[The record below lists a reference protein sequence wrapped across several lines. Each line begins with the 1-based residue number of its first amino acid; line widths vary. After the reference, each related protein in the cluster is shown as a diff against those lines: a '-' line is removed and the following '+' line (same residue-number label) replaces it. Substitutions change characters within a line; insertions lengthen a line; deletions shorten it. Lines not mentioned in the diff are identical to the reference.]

1 MHEDTTPEPL
11 RLLPARG
18 VPPLPE
24 PGEDAARVLERAR
37 EGANLVV
44 LGAAGTGR
52 STLALRLLAE
62 AVRAGRDALLLAP
75 TRARADQL
83 RARAAHLL
91 EGRGGGVVRVR
102 TPAGFAFTVL
112 TTSLTARPDPLP
124 APVLLAGAEED
135 AALAALIRPEQW
147 PGLPPEA
154 VASRAFRTELRN
166 LLARAGEL
174 GVDADDLADLGRAL
188 DVPPWGPASALL
200 RTWDAQGRPSAE
212 RRSETRRMDTARIQD
227 RAVEALASWDAD
239 GVTEPRPVPDLV
251 IVDDYQDC
259 TAATARLLVALNA
272 PDAAGHRAQVVV
284 LGDPDVAVETF
295 RGGSPSLL
303 NEAED
308 RSGLAAERLTLGTRH
323 RGGPALAAVWED
335 QAGRLPVTGT
345 AAHRRP
351 ALAQEPGRAVETG
364 AGTAPRPTGVLP
376 LVASGEAQEA
386 AHVAR
391 LLRAERIHH
400 GTGWGEM
407 AVIVRSSGRAQAVAR
422 DLRRRGVPLASS
434 TPAVLLR
441 AEPAASA
448 LLAVARAGLEG
459 RLGGPEALPE
469 RPTALDLLA
478 SPLIGLSVLDL
489 RRLRRRLRADR
500 PAEGSPDENLLSVLG
515 SVDGACALAE
525 ALAQEPLAEQA
536 ERLARAAR
544 VIAAVRD
551 VVEESR
557 GQAEEGAP
565 AVGVPAA
572 GEDPVPAGTG
582 TGDAA
587 GRRTGS
593 TGTEASGRVDAEQ
606 LLWAA
611 WDASGRAEAWR
622 ATALSGGA
630 SHADALLAEAAERDL
645 DVVTALFKRA
655 EIWAE
660 RHPGADAAD
669 FLTELAE
676 EVLPSDSVAPQG
688 VRPDGVPVLTPAAAA
703 GREWEVVAVMGLG
716 RDAWPD
722 LRLRDSLT
730 RSGLLVDAVTG
741 RLPLGADG
749 APSGELDAASARAQV
764 RADERRMLL
773 SALTR
778 ATRRLV
784 VTATQ
789 DEDHAPSAFLLE
801 VARSAGA
808 PLLDEDGAVI
818 TAPDVGDLTLRGLV
832 GELRRA
838 AVAGA
843 LEGAEDADRD
853 RGRAA
858 GRVLALLASSGVA
871 TADPASWDGIAGPTS
886 HAPLVE
892 PGRAVR
898 VSPSDVEGVG
908 TCPLRWFL
916 QRQGGDAGATGA
928 QSLGIVI
935 HEIGEQ
941 AQREGLRGE
950 EVMTLLEERLPELSY
965 PDTWFG
971 SLAVQRARDLTERL
985 ASYLDG
991 VPGRVDVEK
1000 RIDVELELP
1009 LPGAPGTGADG
1020 TGDAP
1025 LPLTAVDGGSAAVG
1039 APASGTVRVHLGG
1052 RIDRIEHVGEGPDGA
1067 PPVTDGDALPD
1078 GRGARVRVMDLKTG
1092 GRPKNDPA
1100 RHAQLATYRLA
1111 LEHHGYD
1118 VVGAGLVQLGEK
1130 PLKDGLT
1137 RVFPKGAALDAS
1149 PDPETGEDWASDMV
1163 ASAALDASGAH
1174 LEARTGAHCQFCP
1187 GKSSCPAVAEGRR
1200 VLA

>member
-18 VPPLPE
+18 VPPLPDPE
-24 PGEDAARVLERAR
+24 EDAARVLERAR

-52 STLALRLLAE
+52 STLARRLLAE
-62 AVRAGRDALLLAP
+62 AVHAGRDALLLAP

-135 AALAALIRPEQW
+135 AALAALIRPDQW

-174 GVDADDLADLGRAL
+174 GVDAADLADLGRAL
-188 DVPPWGPASALL
+188 DVPLWGPASALL

-259 TAATARLLVALNA
+259 TAATARLLAALNA

-308 RSGLAAERLTLGTRH
+308 RSGLAAERLTLTTRH

-351 ALAQEPGRAVETG
+351 ALAQEPGRAVATG
-364 AGTAPRPTGVLP
+364 GGTAPRPTGVLP
-376 LVASGEAQEA
+376 LVASGETQET

-459 RLGGPEALPE
+459 RLGGPDSLPE

-478 SPLIGLSVLDL
+478 SPLVGLSVLDL

-500 PAEGSPDENLLSVLG
+500 PAESSPDENLLSVLG
-515 SVDGACALAE
+515 SVEGARALAVALAE
-525 ALAQEPLAEQA
+525 EPLAEQA

-544 VIAAVRD
+544 VIAAVRG
-551 VVEESR
+551 VVEEAR
-557 GQAEEGAP
+557 
-565 AVGVPAA
+565 GVP
-572 GEDPVPAGTG
+572 ETG
-582 TGDAA
+582 ASDADA
-587 GRRTGS
+587 S
-593 TGTEASGRVDAEQ
+593 EARPSGRVDAEQ

-655 EIWAE
+655 EVWAE
-660 RHPGADAAD
+660 RHPGSDAAD

-688 VRPDGVPVLTPAAAA
+688 VRPDGVSVLTPAAAA

-749 APSGELDAASARAQV
+749 APSGELDAATARAQV

-801 VARSAGA
+801 VARAAGA

-843 LEGAEDADRD
+843 LEGSDDAARA
-853 RGRAA
+853 RGEAA
-858 GRVLALLASSGVA
+858 AQVLALLASSGVVS
-871 TADPASWDGIAGPTS
+871 ADPASWDGISAPTS
-886 HAPLVE
+886 HWPLVE
-892 PGRAVR
+892 PGQTVR

-935 HEIGEQ
+935 HSIGEQ
-941 AQREGLRGE
+941 AQRDGLRGE
-950 EVMTLLEERLPELSY
+950 EVMALLEERLPELSY
-965 PDTWFG
+965 PDTWLG

-1000 RIDVELELP
+1000 RIDIELDLP
-1009 LPGAPGTGADG
+1009 TPGAPRTDADAESA
-1020 TGDAP
+1020 GDGP
-1025 LPLTAVDGGSAAVG
+1025 VSLSAVDSAPSTDS
-1039 APASGTVRVHLGG
+1039 APAAGTVRVHLGG

-1067 PPVTDGDALPD
+1067 PPVTEGDALPD
-1078 GRGARVRVMDLKTG
+1078 GRGAHVRVMDLKTG

-1163 ASAALDASGAH
+1163 ASAALDASGSH

-1187 GKSSCPAVAEGRR
+1187 VKSSCPAVAEGRR

>member
-11 RLLPARG
+11 RLLPARE

-24 PGEDAARVLERAR
+24 PDEDAARVLERAR
-37 EGANLVV
+37 EGSNLVV

-62 AVRAGRDALLLAP
+62 AVQDGRDALVLAP

-102 TPAGFAFTVL
+102 TPAGFAFTIL

-147 PGLPPEA
+147 PGLPSEA

-174 GVDADDLADLGRAL
+174 GVDADDLARLGRAL
-188 DVPPWGPASALL
+188 DVPLWGPASALL

-212 RRSETRRMDTARIQD
+212 RRGETRRMDTARIQD
-227 RAVEALASWDAD
+227 RAVEALTSWDAD

-259 TAATARLLVALNA
+259 TAATARLLTALNA
-272 PDAAGHRAQVVV
+272 PDSAGRRAQVVV

-308 RSGLAAERLTLGTRH
+308 RSGLAAERLTLSTLH

-335 QAGRLPVTGT
+335 QSARLPVSGT

-351 ALAQEPGRAVETG
+351 TLAQEPGRDTSTG
-364 AGTAPRPTGVLP
+364 EGTAPRPTGVLP
-376 LVASGEAQEA
+376 LVAGSESQEA

-441 AEPAASA
+441 SEPAASA

-459 RLGGPEALPE
+459 RLGGPDALPE

-500 PAEGSPDENLLSVLG
+500 PAESSPDENLLSVLG
-515 SVDGACALAE
+515 SVDGARALAHALAE
-525 ALAQEPLAEQA
+525 EPLAEQA
-536 ERLARAAR
+536 ERLARAAA
-544 VIAAVRD
+544 VIAAVRE
-551 VVEESR
+551 VVETGR
-557 GQAEEGAP
+557 GAEG
-565 AVGVPAA
+565 
-572 GEDPVPAGTG
+572 
-582 TGDAA
+582 
-587 GRRTGS
+587 
-593 TGTEASGRVDAEQ
+593 SGRVDAEQ

-611 WDASGRAEAWR
+611 WAASGRAEAWR
-622 ATALSGGA
+622 SIALGGGD

-655 EIWAE
+655 EVWAE
-660 RHPGADAAD
+660 RHPGADAAA

-676 EVLPSDSVAPQG
+676 EVLPSDSVAPLG
-688 VRPDGVPVLTPAAAA
+688 VRPDGVSVLTPAAAA
-703 GREWEVVAVMGLG
+703 GREWQVVAVMGLG

-778 ATRRLV
+778 ASRRLV

-801 VARSAGA
+801 VARACGV
-808 PLLDEDGAVI
+808 PLLDEHGAVI

-843 LEGAEDADRD
+843 LEDADDPARA

-858 GRVLALLASSGVA
+858 SETLALLASSGVVSA
-871 TADPASWDGIAGPTS
+871 HPASWDGIAGPTS

-898 VSPSDVEGVG
+898 VSPSDVESIG

-935 HEIGEQ
+935 HAIGEQ

-950 EVMTLLEERLPELSY
+950 EVMALLEERLPELSY
-965 PDTWFG
+965 PDTWLG

-1000 RIDVELELP
+1000 RIDVELDLLVPEA
-1009 LPGAPGTGADG
+1009 PGAD
-1020 TGDAP
+1020 
-1025 LPLTAVDGGSAAVG
+1025 V
-1039 APASGTVRVHLGG
+1039 VRVHLGG

-1067 PPVTDGDALPD
+1067 PPVTDGDSLPE

-1092 GRPKNDPA
+1092 GRPKTDPA

-1111 LEHHGYD
+1111 LENHGYD

-1137 RVFPKGAALDAS
+1137 RVFPKGAALDVS

-1187 GKSSCPAVAEGRR
+1187 VKSSCPAVAEGRR